1 MKINAPK
8 RGGEED
14 DGVEDI
20 YFGIASYK
28 RADNQR
34 TIAYLEKLGIK
45 KDRIILAVQTAS
57 DKEAYEAAGIGK
69 RVGRL
74 VYREGKNVS
83 DNRNT
88 LLDSVP
94 AGTRLVLLDDD
105 INAVCRL
112 ARGKLVPIETGEEF
126 YAMLRKGYAL
136 AAKHRTVGFG
146 LYPVKN
152 AYFMSIGYTERN
164 VCIGT
169 LFAIVNTDLRFDTEA
184 ATKEDFEYCCKAI
197 RRYGAFVRLNNY
209 ACDAQHYTK
218 GGCEE
223 FWKDNAETQRTA
235 RRLVGRYPD
244 ILTLNPKRPGEVK
257 MIKPK
262 KGGRG
267 H

>member
-1 MKINAPK
+1 MTRNGAKEA
-8 RGGEED
+8 D
-14 DGVEDI
+14 DTEI

-34 TIAYLEKLGIK
+34 TVAYLEKLGVDK
-45 KDRIILAVQTAS
+45 SHIIMAVQTAS
-57 DKEAYEAAGIGK
+57 DKEAYEAAGID
-69 RVGRL
+69 RCVGRL
-74 VYREGKNVS
+74 IYREGKNVS
-83 DNRNT
+83 ENRNT

-105 INAVCRL
+105 INAVCKL
-112 ARGKLVPIETGEEF
+112 TSGKLAPIESREEF
-126 YAMLRKGYAL
+126 DTMLKRGYSL

-152 AYFMSIGYTERN
+152 AYFMSGGYADRN

-169 LFAIVNTDLRFDTEA
+169 LFAIVNTDLRFDTET

-209 ACDAQHYTK
+209 TCDAQHYTK

-223 FWKDNAETQRTA
+223 FWKDEAETQRTA
-235 RRLVGRYPD
+235 RRLVGKYPD
-244 ILTLNPKRPGEVK
+244 ILALNQKRPGEVRMVK
-257 MIKPK
+257 AA
-262 KGGRG
+262 KGGNRK
-267 H
+267 